1 MLPRGFFVGVPVR
14 RRVGSASCGV
24 ANFGTQFSAGNC
36 QDLVE
41 TTMLLP
47 RLLQAG
53 LLIVLAGVLCAWPGV
68 FSDQAQAERHV
79 AASFSDDGRFLAS
92 FTDCALGVFDLQTG
106 EAKRLEP
113 TGRGFEI
120 AAQVAFSPDGQHLV
134 CASSTGLN
142 VWDWRRA
149 QVLFSLSGHNRT
161 GYRIAV
167 SPDGARVA
175 GADGSS
181 LRVWDMRTG
190 ELTLTIPLA
199 DLADRIDNRVR
210 LAFSPDG
217 RLIFAA
223 GATTRPGGK
232 KEHSIRLWTVPEG
245 KEQGVLIGPEP
256 DVHSL
261 AVSPDGKILAT
272 ALSTHVVRFWDVDG
286 RNELGTADP
295 VVCYGGAM
303 AFSPD
308 GKRLIVGGDRNVTV
322 LDPARPQAHTY
333 YPLPTKDPSFAV
345 DAVFPRADAGQFL
358 AAAGDGTYTFDPG
371 RGATVPVQGGLTL
384 RNWSP
389 LVWIAA
395 VLAAWLVL
403 WTLAYRWVRRRRPL
417 KSAAAERYAWLVVL
431 TTTCVIAVAWAGLL
445 LLLISR
451 SLGLAILMCA
461 AMLVLWLLALI
472 VLVTTNIIFARGL
485 AGIVCGAFCVLAILG
500 ELAYTVYLIVRTL
513 SSV

>member
-1 MLPRGFFVGVPVR
+1 
-14 RRVGSASCGV
+14 
-24 ANFGTQFSAGNC
+24 
-36 QDLVE
+36 
-41 TTMLLP
+41 MLLP

-68 FSDQAQAERHV
+68 FSDQAQAERHL

-92 FTDCALGVFDLQTG
+92 FTDCGLGVFDLQTG
-106 EAKRLEP
+106 EAKRLEA
-113 TGRGFEI
+113 TSRGFDFT
-120 AAQVAFSPDGQHLV
+120 ARVAFSPDGQHLV
-134 CASSTGLN
+134 CASSTGLT
-142 VWDWRRA
+142 VWDWRRG
-149 QVLFSLSGHNRT
+149 QSLFSLSGHNSA

-175 GADGSS
+175 AADGSS

-199 DLADRIDNRVR
+199 DMADPIDNRVR
-210 LAFSPDG
+210 VAFSPDG
-217 RLIFAA
+217 QLIFAA

-245 KEQGVLIGPEP
+245 KEQGVLIGPED
-256 DVHSL
+256 DVRSL
-261 AVSPDGKILAT
+261 AVSPDGKTLAL
-272 ALSTHVVRFWDVDG
+272 ALSTQVRLWDIDG
-286 RNELGTADP
+286 RNELGTADA
-295 VVCYGGAM
+295 VNCYVGAM

-308 GKRLIVGGDRNVTV
+308 GKRLIVGGDRHVTV
-322 LDPARPQAHTY
+322 FDPARPQALKY

-345 DAVFPRADAGQFL
+345 NAVFPRADGGQFL

-371 RGATVPVQGGLTL
+371 RGAAVPVQGGLTL

-389 LVWIAA
+389 LVGIAV

-431 TTTCVIAVAWAGLL
+431 TTAGVIAVAWAGLL
-445 LLLISR
+445 LLLIAG
-451 SLGLAILMCA
+451 SLGLAILTCV
-461 AMLVLWLLALI
+461 AMLALWLLALI
-472 VLVTTNIIFARGL
+472 LLITTNIIFARGL